1 MSDSNQQEPQPITP
15 TRRERLRPLE
25 LVGFSAVLAVFAS
38 LVVILTTRDIQ
49 LTLISLGIAFIVA
62 LLMLALVG
70 LGKAPSEEDVEA
82 AKDLKRP
89 DTDTW
94 H

>member
-1 MSDSNQQEPQPITP
+1 MSDSNHQEPQPITP

-25 LVGFSAVLAVFAS
+25 LVGFSAVLAGFAS
-38 LVVILTTRDIQ
+38 LIVILTTRDIQ
-49 LTLISLGIAFIVA
+49 LTLIALGIAFIVA
-62 LLMLALVG
+62 LLMLALAG
-70 LGKAPSEEDVEA
+70 LGKTPSDEDVEA

-89 DTDTW
+89 DSDDW